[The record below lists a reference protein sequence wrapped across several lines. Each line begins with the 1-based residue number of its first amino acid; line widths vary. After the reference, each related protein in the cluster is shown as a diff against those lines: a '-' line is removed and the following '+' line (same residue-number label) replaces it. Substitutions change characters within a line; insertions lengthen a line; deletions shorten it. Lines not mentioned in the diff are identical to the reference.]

1 MVPFLSIRHNCCFAY
16 RVMNLDE
23 ALNFLQGTP
32 PFQDLDKSAIRDLKD
47 QTTMESYPQGRII
60 LHQGGPASEYL
71 RVIKKGAVKV
81 IIGLGQGN
89 EAFMDYRGEG
99 DSFGFL
105 SLISG
110 DKSRAEVVAI
120 QDTICYL
127 INRAT
132 VLRLLQSQP
141 LFSQFFLYYFL
152 AKYIDKPNQEMG
164 KNKLLYGGADRLLF
178 TTPVGELVSRE
189 LITASQD
196 LSIQQATEIMSKN
209 KVSSLVLLDE
219 VGLPAGIMTDKD
231 LRNRVVSKSRDL
243 HLPVKTIQS
252 VSLVRAE
259 AREDGVE
266 ALFKMLR
273 YNIHHLLVVDNGKL
287 RGVVTRSDLLRLQG
301 TTPLSL
307 VREIEGQQTIE
318 GLIPLSKKIDQMIGI
333 FLQEGTRTG
342 NITRIVSEMKDRLM
356 RRVLEISERR
366 LGPPPLTYCWLVLGS
381 EGRKEQTIKSDHDN
395 ALIYADP
402 DNSAEESPARD
413 YFSRLA
419 DQVEKGLEALGY
431 PPCPDGLTA
440 ANPRWCQSL
449 KAWKGTFSDWLKNL
463 DPEKMIVCF
472 PFFDFRPIFGSN
484 PLAEELRDHLSTL
497 VERHLGVISSLANLM
512 IRNNP
517 PLGLLR
523 NFLLKKQG
531 PHRHTFDMKFQGI
544 LPLVD
549 LVRLFALEKGIR
561 ETSTFERLQALKNQS
576 TLIQPHLDSLEYA
589 FESLLKL
596 DIQHQFEQIRSGQT
610 PDHRLNPKSLHKLEK
625 KNLKESFVLIEKLQD
640 QLVKRFRLTRAA

>member
-1 MVPFLSIRHNCCFAY
+1 
-16 RVMNLDE
+16 
-23 ALNFLQGTP
+23 
-32 PFQDLDKSAIRDLKD
+32 
-47 QTTMESYPQGRII
+47 MESYPQGRII

-81 IIGLGQGN
+81 IVHLGQGN
-89 EAFMDYRGEG
+89 ETFMDYRGEG

-120 QDTICYL
+120 QDTLCYL

-132 VLRLLQSQP
+132 VLSLLQSQP

-164 KNKLLYGGADRLLF
+164 RNKLLYGGADRLLF
-178 TTPVGELVSRE
+178 TTPIGELVSRD

-196 LSIQQATEIMSKN
+196 LTIQQATEIMSKN
-209 KVSSLVLLDE
+209 KVSSLILLDD
-219 VGLPAGIMTDKD
+219 VGLPAGIITDKD
-231 LRNRVVSKSRDL
+231 LRDRVVSKSRDL

-259 AREDGVE
+259 AKEDGVE

-273 YNIHHLLVVDNGKL
+273 YDIHHLLVVDNGKL
-287 RGVVTRSDLLRLQG
+287 GGIVTRNDLLRLQG
-301 TTPLSL
+301 ATPLSL

-318 GLIPLSKKIDQMIGI
+318 GLIPLSKKIEQMIGI
-333 FLQEGTRTG
+333 FLQEGTRSG
-342 NITRIVSEMKDRLM
+342 NITRIISEMKDRLI

-366 LGPPPLTYCWLVLGS
+366 LGPPPLPYCWLVLGS
-381 EGRKEQTIKSDHDN
+381 EGRKEQTAKTDQDN
-395 ALIYADP
+395 ALLFADP
-402 DNSAEESPARD
+402 DSSAAESLAQD

-419 DQVEKGLEALGY
+419 SLVEKCLADLGY
-431 PPCPDGLTA
+431 PNCSDGFTA
-440 ANPRWCQSL
+440 ANPQWCQSL
-449 KAWKGTFSDWLKNL
+449 KGWKETFSDWVTNR
-463 DPEKMIVCF
+463 DPEKIIVSF
-472 PFFDFRPIFGSN
+472 PIFDFRPIYGSG

-497 VERHLGVISSLANLM
+497 VARNLGVLSSLANLM

-523 NFLLKKQG
+523 NFLLKKRE
-531 PHRHTFDMKFQGI
+531 PHRHTFDLKVQGL

-561 ETSTFERLQALKNQS
+561 ETSTFERLQALRTQS

-589 FESLLKL
+589 FEFLLKL
-596 DIQHQFEQIRSGQT
+596 DIQHQFEQMRSGQT
-610 PDHRLNPKSLHKLEK
+610 PDHRLDPRNLNKLEK

-640 QLVKRFRLTRAA
+640 QLIKRFRLIRAA

>member
-1 MVPFLSIRHNCCFAY
+1 
-16 RVMNLDE
+16 MNLDE

>member
-1 MVPFLSIRHNCCFAY
+1 
-16 RVMNLDE
+16 MNLDE

-333 FLQEGTRTG
+333 FLQEGTRAG

>member
-1 MVPFLSIRHNCCFAY
+1 
-16 RVMNLDE
+16 MNLDE
-23 ALNFLQGTP
+23 ALIFLQGTP
-32 PFQDLDKSAIRDLKD
+32 PFQDLDKSAIRDLRD
-47 QTTMESYPQGRII
+47 QITMESYPQGRII

-81 IIGLGQGN
+81 IIHPGQGN
-89 EAFMDYRGEG
+89 ETFMNYRGEG

-120 QDTICYL
+120 QDTLCCL

-132 VLRLLQSQP
+132 VLSLLQTQP

-152 AKYIDKPNQEMG
+152 AKYIDKPNQEKG
-164 KNKLLYGGADRLLF
+164 KNNLLYGGADRLLF
-178 TTPVGELVSRE
+178 TTPVGELVTRD

-209 KVSSLVLLDE
+209 QVSSLILLDD
-219 VGLPAGIMTDKD
+219 VGLPAGIITDKD
-231 LRNRVVSKSRDL
+231 LRDRVVSKSRDL

-259 AREDGVE
+259 AGEDGVE

-273 YNIHHLLVVDNGKL
+273 YDIHHLLVVDNGKL
-287 RGVVTRSDLLRLQG
+287 MGIVTRNDLLRLQG

-333 FLQEGTRTG
+333 FLQEGTRAG
-342 NITRIVSEMKDRLM
+342 NIVRIISEMKDRLL
-356 RRVLEISERR
+356 RRVLEVSERR
-366 LGPPPLTYCWLVLGS
+366 LGPPPLPYCWLVLGS
-381 EGRKEQTIKSDHDN
+381 EGRKEQTIKTDQDN
-395 ALIYADP
+395 ALIFADP
-402 DNSAEESPARD
+402 DSSAAESLARD

-419 DQVEKGLEALGY
+419 ALVEKSLEALGY

-449 KAWKGTFSDWLKNL
+449 KAWKETFLDWLKNL
-463 DPEKMIVCF
+463 DPEKIIVCF
-472 PFFDFRPIFGSN
+472 PIFDFRPIFGST

-497 VERHLGVISSLANLM
+497 MEQHRGVLSSLANLM

-523 NFLLKKQG
+523 NFLLKKRG
-531 PHRHTFDMKFQGI
+531 PDRHTFDLKVQGI

-561 ETSTFERLQALKNQS
+561 ETSTFERLQALKNHS

-589 FESLLKL
+589 LESLLKL
-596 DIQHQFEQIRSGQT
+596 DIQHQFEQMRSGET
-610 PDHRLNPKSLHKLEK
+610 PDHRLNPRSLHKLEK